1 MKPKA
6 LEFADML
13 VGASSYPGDTN
24 LPYTD
29 MAAELRRL
37 FDRVYQLECLVDK
50 LEYENK
56 GIEEW
61 QSLYWDVEKKYRL
74 LTDGNAKVNK
84 LLQVLDEIKP
94 YL

>member
-13 VGASSYPGDTN
+13 VDASSYPGDTN
-24 LPYTD
+24 LPYAD
-29 MAAELRRL
+29 MAVEFRRL

-50 LEYENK
+50 LEWENK

-74 LTDGNAKVNK
+74 LTDGNAKVKK

>member
-6 LEFADML
+6 LEFADL
-13 VGASSYPGDTN
+13 LLEVEKFPTYTN
-24 LPYTD
+24 LPYAD
-29 MAAELRRL
+29 MATEFRRL

-74 LTDGNAKVNK
+74 LTDGNIKVKK
-84 LLQVLDEIKP
+84 LFQVLDEIKD